1 MMKKKLS
8 EAIGL
13 VQARVQLQLLSWVLL
28 NILGNGGVEAVVT
41 LVSYLLALIFL
52 LDEGG
57 VMWQLKEKQSSLKL
71 AKVQPERCELYMTVE
86 LKPPSGRTFLESIFF

>member
-1 MMKKKLS
+1 MMKKILS

-28 NILGNGGVEAVVT
+28 KILGNGGVEAVFT

-52 LDEGG
+52 LYEGG
-57 VMWQLKEKQSSLKL
+57 LMWQLHL
-71 AKVQPERCELYMTVE
+71 ATVA
-86 LKPPSGRTFLESIFF
+86 